1 MVQKKTFIRMI
12 MILCLL
18 ATGGGSARAYDYTY
32 MYDTSYPAN
41 NPAITLHTY
50 RYVKTLGFGDW
61 FSDYDYI
68 ISSLVA
74 ITGSGDVEIPA
85 SGISV
90 KLGEHFLTNP
100 ISAVGYD
107 YATSTTF
114 DVNSPAD
121 LSSLTF
127 DGPVEIY
134 GTFTL
139 QNLQGELSFVNN
151 NASTVMSGAT
161 LSLPRATALNMRA
174 MDVKGTL
181 LAPVIPSLN
190 LNSKTT
196 VSGTVTAQSAT
207 SLTVDGSVPSS
218 GVVNTPAT
226 TQVTIGTDASIF
238 GTINASVAT
247 SVSINSPNFYGTLKS
262 NRLTSITLGN
272 TNFASAGKI
281 DCSSLRDIY
290 IPDNASLPVFVGDY
304 SSHFTAPSGTIT
316 VHVYDMT
323 ASQIAAM
330 KTSATWNGFKQ
341 IVNHKSSV
349 SYTLV
354 NDGSAR
360 MTFIELNNPSY
371 PASTSLSQL
380 ATIYSGSKTGTATAE
395 KDYAVEIMD
404 VDFDTKNVQLLRN
417 GHKVTL
423 QTGDNQGL
431 PVRYYEDLN
440 LMQDVRYELTATDK
454 TCTLTFNQTGYTGR
468 IMYEKTL
475 NGTTT
480 TGVVTSAA
488 PTVTCARGSQLKLTI
503 PYDQYTPNTL
513 RVSGSTV
520 TMTKAN
526 GEATATITVPLAATA
541 DVDLSW
547 QEPQQTYTSHQPQ
560 IMIMRSGEGNVLF
573 KGLCAPPEEQ
583 AQAPYVQ
590 QFGYPAE
597 NGIVV
602 SAVSNCTNT
611 VTTVTVPDYDYLGR
625 GPGYEFDATEWG
637 FQAEIT
643 PVAGQTLKTLLVGYI
658 DEEDGREVILWE
670 DMLYGENYGMY
681 EHPEYRYVRY
691 NESTNTY
698 TFNWG
703 FDEMNVWIGDY
714 IVNIAMGPE
723 ETAVETGAT
732 LNFVRRGGRTEVL
745 FEKEDVD
752 GTLTDQVIGE
762 GSTTFNLKY
771 FTEAELDDAGMNYYQ
786 MLWFNPAEGETIR
799 VFCDGTDITSQ
810 LVYNSQTGNARLDL
824 ERRNHTYTLLIEEAS
839 DKNRTT
845 SSFAN
850 PDGLPMVLTYKYVD
864 ETTIDKKFSDDYFQL
879 SFNDDDRQRVVYAW
893 LRVPY
898 DGQAV
903 KVLRDGT
910 DVTAGFTGS
919 NNPVSDG
926 YFEYQLD
933 LKNNNQWQ
941 VSYDTSHRQTFV
953 RKGGEG
959 MVEVWND
966 IMSGTACTPLK
977 EGVTTISLPPVD
989 YLEHPSDEVQILIE
1003 KVDGEKVTVTRN
1015 GQDVTSLFTLATK
1028 NGKTCYCL
1036 SDADGDWQTESG
1048 FQLRDPAVWQIMIEN
1063 AAAADNSIYDV
1074 NGDNKVDITDVTK
1087 IVNKI
1092 LGRE

>member
-1 MVQKKTFIRMI
+1 MAQKKTFIRMI
-12 MILCLL
+12 MMLCLL
-18 ATGGGSARAYDYTY
+18 ATGGGSAWAIDYTY

-41 NPAITLHTY
+41 NPVITLRTY
-50 RYVKTLGFGDW
+50 KYVKTLGFGDW
-61 FSDYDYI
+61 FSDYDYA
-68 ISSLVA
+68 ISSLYA
-74 ITGSGDVEIPA
+74 IIGSGDIKIPEY
-85 SGISV
+85 GQSV
-90 KLGEHFLTNP
+90 KIGEKTTGNP
-100 ISAVGYD
+100 FRAVGWD

-114 DVNSPAD
+114 DVNCSAD

-127 DGPVEIY
+127 DGPVDIY
-134 GTFTL
+134 GNFTL
-139 QNLQGELSFVNN
+139 QNLQGELSFESTT
-151 NASTVMSGAT
+151 STVMSGAT
-161 LSLPRATALNMRA
+161 LSLPRTTALSMRG
-174 MDVKGTL
+174 MDVKGTI

-190 LNSKTT
+190 LGSKTT

-207 SLTVDGSVPSS
+207 SLTVDGSMAST
-218 GVVNTPAT
+218 GVVNTPAA

-247 SVSINSPNFYGTLKS
+247 SVSINSQNFYGTLKS

-360 MTFIELNNPSY
+360 MTFIGLNNPSY
-371 PASTSLSQL
+371 PMSTSLSQL

-423 QTGDNQGL
+423 QTGDNQGR

-440 LMQDVRYELTATDK
+440 LMQDVRYELTATDL

-503 PYDQYTPNTL
+503 PYDQYTPNSL
-513 RVSGSTV
+513 RLNGSTV

-526 GEATATITVPLAATA
+526 GEATATITVPLAATGE
-541 DVDLSW
+541 VDLSW
-547 QEPQQTYTSHQPQ
+547 QEPQQTYETHQPQ
-560 IMIMRSGEGNVLF
+560 IMIMRSGEGQVMF
-573 KGLCAPPEEQ
+573 KGAMFLDSNWQQDIDYYAEGG
-583 AQAPYVQ
+583 YVISETDE
-590 QFGYPAE
+590 GAWLISG
-597 NGIVV
+597 NGPV
-602 SAVSNCTNT
+602 NCSQTI
-611 VTTVTVPDYDYLGR
+611 TTVTAPDEDPR
-625 GPGYEFDATEWG
+625 GDILDESYWG
-637 FQAEIT
+637 FIVEIT
-643 PVAGQTLKTLLVGYI
+643 PVAGQTLKTLLLGRI
-658 DEEDGREVILWE
+658 AGGDELMWD
-670 DMLYGENYGMY
+670 DMLFGDFSEGNY
-681 EHPEYRYVRY
+681 VSY
-691 NESTNTY
+691 NASTNTY
-698 TFNWG
+698 KLDLRG
-703 FDEMNVWIGDY
+703 DYMNYAAGDY

-839 DKNRTT
+839 DKNRAT

-910 DVTAGFTGS
+910 DVTANFTGS
-919 NNPVSDG
+919 NDPVSDG

-953 RKGGEG
+953 RRGGEG

-966 IMSGTACTPLK
+966 ILSGTAYTPLK
-977 EGVTTISLPPVD
+977 EGVTTLSLPPVD

-1028 NGKTCYCL
+1028 NGKNCYRL

-1048 FQLRDPAVWQIMIEN
+1048 FQLRDPAVWEIMIEN
-1063 AAAADNSIYDV
+1063 AAAAANSAFDV

>member
-18 ATGGGSARAYDYTY
+18 ATGGGSARAIDYTY
-32 MYDTSYPAN
+32 MFDTSYPAN
-41 NPAITLHTY
+41 NPVITLRTY
-50 RYVKTLGFGDW
+50 KYVKTLGFGDW
-61 FSDYDYI
+61 FTDYDYA
-68 ISSLVA
+68 ISSLYA
-74 ITGSGDVEIPA
+74 IIGSGDIKIPEY
-85 SGISV
+85 GQSV
-90 KLGEHFLTNP
+90 KIGEKTTGNP
-100 ISAVGYD
+100 FRAVGWD

-139 QNLQGELSFVNN
+139 QNLQGELSFESTT
-151 NASTVMSGAT
+151 STVMSGAT
-161 LSLPRATALNMRA
+161 LSLPRATALSMRG
-174 MDVKGTL
+174 MDVKGTI

-190 LNSKTT
+190 LGSKTT

-207 SLTVDGSVPSS
+207 SLTVDGSMAST
-218 GVVNTPAT
+218 GVVNTPAA
-226 TQVTIGTDASIF
+226 TQVTIGTNATIY
-238 GTINASVAT
+238 GTVNASVAT

-323 ASQIAAM
+323 SSQIAAM

-341 IVNHKSSV
+341 IVNHKSTV

-360 MTFIELNNPSY
+360 MTFIGLNNPSY
-371 PASTSLSQL
+371 PMSTSLTQL

-417 GHKVTL
+417 GHVVTL
-423 QTGDNQGL
+423 QTGDNQGR

-440 LMQDVRYELTATDK
+440 LMQDVRYELTATDL

-503 PYDQYTPNTL
+503 PYDQYTPNSL
-513 RVSGSTV
+513 RLNGSTV

-526 GEATATITVPLAATA
+526 GEATATITVPSAATA
-541 DVDLSW
+541 DVDLTW
-547 QEPQQTYTSHQPQ
+547 QEPQQTYETHQPQ
-560 IMIMRSGEGNVLF
+560 IMIMRSGEGQVMF
-573 KGLCAPPEEQ
+573 KGAVCLPSDEWSQYLDDYEQ
-583 AQAPYVQ
+583 SGLLLSGRD
-590 QFGYPAE
+590 GYE
-597 NGIVV
+597 TWVMTGNGPV
-602 SAVSNCTNT
+602 SCTQT
-611 VTTVTVPDYDYLGR
+611 VTNVTAPCVDPR
-625 GPGYEFDATEWG
+625 GDDSLDEGSWG
-637 FQAEIT
+637 FIVEIT
-643 PVAGQTLKTLLVGYI
+643 PVAGQKLKTLLL
-658 DEEDGREVILWE
+658 GRISGGELSWE
-670 DMLYGENYGMY
+670 DMVSDDYLNGS
-681 EHPEYRYVRY
+681 YVTY
-691 NESTNTY
+691 DASTNTY
-698 TFNWG
+698 TF
-703 FDEMNVWIGDY
+703 DIRGDY
-714 IVNIAMGPE
+714 MNFGVGDYVVNIVMGPE

-839 DKNRTT
+839 DKNRAT

-850 PDGLPMVLTYKYVD
+850 PEGLPMVLTYKYVD

-879 SFNDDDRQRVVYAW
+879 SFNDDDRQRIVYAW

-910 DVTAGFTGS
+910 DVTASFTDS
-919 NNPVSDG
+919 NDPTSDG

-933 LKNNNQWQ
+933 LKNNNLWQ
-941 VSYDTSHRQTFV
+941 VAYDTSHRQTFV

-966 IMSGTACTPLK
+966 ILSGTAYTPLK
-977 EGVTTISLPPVD
+977 EGVTTLSLPPVD

-1048 FQLRDPAVWQIMIEN
+1048 FQLRDPAVWEITIEN
-1063 AAAADNSIYDV
+1063 AAAAANSAFDV

-1092 LGRE
+1092 LERE

>member
-1 MVQKKTFIRMI
+1 MVQKKSFIRII
-12 MILCLL
+12 MMLSLL
-18 ATGGGSARAYDYTY
+18 ATAGGSVRAIDYTY

-41 NPAITLHTY
+41 NPVITLRTY
-50 RYVKTLGFGDW
+50 KYVKTLGFGDW
-61 FSDYDYI
+61 FSDYDYA
-68 ISSLVA
+68 ISSLYA
-74 ITGSGDVEIPA
+74 IIGSGDIKIPEY
-85 SGISV
+85 GVSV
-90 KLGEHFLTNP
+90 KIGERTTGNP
-100 ISAVGYD
+100 FRAVGWD

-127 DGPVEIY
+127 DGPVDIY
-134 GTFTL
+134 GNFTL
-139 QNLQGELSFVNN
+139 QNLQGELSFENIN
-151 NASTVMSGAT
+151 TSTIMSGAT
-161 LSLPRATALNMRA
+161 LSLPRATALSMRA
-174 MDVKGTL
+174 MDVKGTI

-190 LNSKTT
+190 LGSKTT

-207 SLTVDGSVPSS
+207 SLTVDGSMAST
-218 GVVNTPAT
+218 GVVNTPAA

-238 GTINASVAT
+238 GTINASMAR
-247 SVSINSPNFYGTLKS
+247 SVSINSQNFYGTLKS

-323 ASQIAAM
+323 SSQIAAM

-360 MTFIELNNPSY
+360 MTFIGLNNPSY
-371 PASTSLSQL
+371 PMSTSLTQL
-380 ATIYSGSKTGTATAE
+380 ATIYSGSKTGTVTAE

-417 GHKVTL
+417 GHVVTL
-423 QTGDNQGL
+423 QTGDNQGR

-440 LMQDVRYELTATDK
+440 LMQDVRYELTVTDL
-454 TCTLTFNQTGYTGR
+454 TCTLTFNQTGYQGR

-488 PTVTCARGSQLKLTI
+488 SAVTCARGSQLKLTI
-503 PYDQYTPNTL
+503 PYDQYTPNLL
-513 RVSGSTV
+513 RLNGSTV

-526 GEATATITVPLAATA
+526 GEATATITVPSAATA
-541 DVDLSW
+541 DIDLTW
-547 QEPQQTYTSHQPQ
+547 QEPQQTYETHQPQ
-560 IMIMRSGEGNVLF
+560 IMIMRSGEGQVMF
-573 KGLCAPPEEQ
+573 KGAVCLPSDEWSQYLDDYEQ
-583 AQAPYVQ
+583 SGLLLSGRDDYGTWVMT
-590 QFGYPAE
+590 G
-597 NGIVV
+597 NGPV
-602 SAVSNCTNT
+602 SCTQT
-611 VTTVTVPDYDYLGR
+611 VTNVTVPCVDPR
-625 GPGYEFDATEWG
+625 GDDSLDEGSWG
-637 FQAEIT
+637 FIVEIT
-643 PVAGQTLKTLLVGYI
+643 PVAGQKLKTLLL
-658 DEEDGREVILWE
+658 GRISGGELSWE
-670 DMLYGENYGMY
+670 DMVSDDYLNGS
-681 EHPEYRYVRY
+681 YVTY
-691 NESTNTY
+691 DASTNTY
-698 TFNWG
+698 TF
-703 FDEMNVWIGDY
+703 DIRGDY
-714 IVNIAMGPE
+714 MNFGVGDYVVNIAMGPE

-771 FTEAELDDAGMNYYQ
+771 FTEAELDDAGMSYYQ

-839 DKNRTT
+839 DKNRAT

-910 DVTAGFTGS
+910 DVTAGFTDS

-941 VSYDTSHRQTFV
+941 VSYDVSHRQTFV

-966 IMSGTACTPLK
+966 ILSGTAYTPLE
-977 EGVTTISLPPVD
+977 EGVTTLSLPPVD
-989 YLEHPSDEVQILIE
+989 YLELPSDEVQILIE
-1003 KVDGEKVTVTRN
+1003 KLDGEKVTVTRN

-1028 NGKTCYCL
+1028 NGKTCYRL

-1048 FQLRDPAVWQIMIEN
+1048 FQLRDPAVWEIMIEN

-1092 LGRE
+1092 LERE